1 VTALPGI
8 SLPDPVLTHHDS
20 GLRIAVRPLPE
31 SPVASV
37 QLWFDAGAADEPAEL
52 AGTAHFVEHM
62 LFKGTQRRGVGEAA
76 AAIEA
81 AGGDL
86 NAWTSWDDTCFHA
99 TLEASEIELA
109 LDVVFD
115 MTSAS
120 VLDPDELEREK
131 QVVLEEIRGYE
142 EDPDTVAAD
151 RLHEL
156 LFGEH
161 AYGRPVIGFPSTV
174 RSLDRARVEA
184 FWRSHYHP
192 GRAVL
197 AVAGPVQVEQVQRW
211 IEPLV
216 KRWTAGTARIQLPSV
231 LEGPLVARGA
241 LERMDRDFGSVV
253 VQFGWPGPGVAHPDL
268 PALDV
273 LMAALG
279 HGPASRLSAEL
290 DLERGVASQVWAD
303 TQVCLGGGVLGAG
316 FLGGETEQA
325 IALAV
330 AEFTRAGMAGLSAA
344 AVTRARDSILSDL
357 LFSTETAEGMAG
369 DLAWNVA
376 RMGDPL
382 ADRKYAAAIAAVTP
396 AAVREV
402 ARRWLE
408 PERMRLVVIDR
419 ELPPDKLARIV
430 EQARRE
436 VRAQVRSAPVLGKPE
451 THTIHG
457 ARVVTLMERSEI
469 GAVQVIGL
477 GGQLAEEASH
487 AGLSEAWARTV
498 SRGAGPYDPRAFAE
512 RCDTLGAQLE
522 AASSR
527 STFMIGGSFP
537 AAHTAEV
544 MELLGALLAS
554 PHLSEDDWDNVREE
568 MHDDRAAMVDSP
580 STVAEEA
587 LHKLLWPKHPWRLP
601 VLGTEASLE
610 KITSRTLHRFHER
623 VVTADN
629 LVIAVAGGI
638 DPELVCKSLEPHLQG
653 LPPKRAFEV
662 PAPAETVHGR
672 TSELHAGKDQATIL
686 LGTRGVPIGHPD
698 RTALSVATHIL
709 DSQSGRLFLRLREE
723 RGLAYGLWAR
733 SEVGVGGGT
742 FSAGLSTDPERA
754 AEALTELGKELDEL
768 AQSGPSEEEV
778 RRVVRMMAGLAA
790 MGHQQVVRRAYDLA
804 WSTQF
809 AQPYGLPAL
818 KERLAKVTPA
828 QIQQSLAALRLS
840 EACRV
845 VVLPEQKAKK
855 KKR

>member
-1 VTALPGI
+1 VNELPE
-8 SLPDPVLTHHDS
+8 PVLVSHGS
-20 GLRIAVRPLPE
+20 GLRIAVCPMPE

-37 QLWFDAGAADEPAEL
+37 QLWFDAGAVDETPEL
-52 AGTAHFVEHM
+52 AGAAHFVEHM

-109 LDVVFD
+109 MDVVFD
-115 MTSAS
+115 MTSSS

-142 EDPDTVAAD
+142 EDPDAVAAD
-151 RLHEL
+151 RLHQL

-184 FWRSHYHP
+184 FWRDHYHP
-192 GRAVL
+192 GRATL
-197 AVAGPVQVEQVQRW
+197 AVAGPVEVEQVQRW
-211 IEPLV
+211 VEPLL
-216 KRWTAGTARIQLPSV
+216 KRWTAGVSRRAPASV
-231 LEGPLVARGA
+231 LEGPLLERGV
-241 LERMDRDFGSVV
+241 LERMERDFGSVV
-253 VQFGWPGPGVAHPDL
+253 VQFGWPGPGVGHLDL

-279 HGPASRLSAEL
+279 HGPGSRLSAEL

-303 TQVCLGGGVLGAG
+303 TQVCLGGSVLGAG
-316 FLGGETEQA
+316 FLCGETEEA

-330 AEFTRAGMAGLSAA
+330 QHFTRAGLHGLPSSV
-344 AVTRARDSILSDL
+344 VTRARDSILADL
-357 LFSTETAEGMAG
+357 LFSTETAEGVAG

-402 ARRWLE
+402 ARRWLQ

-419 ELPPDKLARIV
+419 ELSADKLSQIV
-430 EQARRE
+430 QKAQQDA
-436 VRAQVRSAPVLGKPE
+436 RAQSRSVPVLGKPE
-451 THTIHG
+451 THSVCG
-457 ARVVTLMERSEI
+457 VRVLTLMERSEI

-477 GGQLAEEASH
+477 GGQLVEEASH

-498 SRGAGPYDPRAFAE
+498 TRGAGPYDPRAFAE
-512 RCDTLGAQLE
+512 RCDTLGTQLE

-527 STFMIGGSFP
+527 SIFMIGGSFP
-537 AAHTAEV
+537 AAHTSEV
-544 MELLGALLAS
+544 MELVGSLLGS
-554 PHLSEDDWDNVREE
+554 PHLEDEDWDNVREE

-580 STVAEEA
+580 STVADEA
-587 LHKLLWPKHPWRLP
+587 LQKLLWPKHPWRLP

-610 KITSRTLHRFHER
+610 KITSRTLRRFHER

-629 LVIAVAGGI
+629 LVVAVAGGI
-638 DPELVCKSLEPHLQG
+638 DPELVCKALEPHLES
-653 LPPKRAFEV
+653 LPSKRAFEV
-662 PAPAETVHGR
+662 PVPAEPVFGR
-672 TSELHAGKDQATIL
+672 STELHAGKDQATLL
-686 LGTRGVPIGHPD
+686 LGTRGVPVGHPD

-742 FSAGLSTDPERA
+742 FSAGLSTDPARA
-754 AEALTELGKELDEL
+754 EEAISELGKELEAL

-809 AQPYGLPAL
+809 GQPYGLPAL
-818 KERLAKVTPA
+818 RERLSKVTPA
-828 QIQQSLAALRLS
+828 QIQQALSALRLS

-845 VVLPEQKAKK
+845 VVLPEQKAPKK